1 MDGGPPMESYRIKQ
15 KEHHE
20 GLTGQLK
27 RTFDKMR
34 ELAATIE
41 DEELRRDM
49 QGQIE
54 VADVTQEA
62 LRTEFG
68 WKP

>member
-1 MDGGPPMESYRIKQ
+1 
-15 KEHHE
+15 
-20 GLTGQLK
+20 
-27 RTFDKMR
+27 MR
-34 ELAATIE
+34 KLAATIE
-41 DEELRRDM
+41 DEELRRGI

-62 LRTEFG
+62 LRNEFG